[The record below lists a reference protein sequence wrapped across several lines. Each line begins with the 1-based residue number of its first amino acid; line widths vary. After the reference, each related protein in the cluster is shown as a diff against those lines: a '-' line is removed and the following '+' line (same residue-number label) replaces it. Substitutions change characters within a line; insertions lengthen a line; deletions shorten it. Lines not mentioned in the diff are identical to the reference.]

1 MSRGTLEGMGRGWQA
16 MAGVALAMAVAGSG
30 VRSAHADEGQA
41 RELLK
46 EMSDYLAAQQVVSF
60 TYDSDIEVV
69 TTDLQKVDFASTG
82 TVSLSRPD
90 KIRATRTGGFV
101 DMELVFD
108 GKHLSILGKD
118 LDSYTQVELAGNLN
132 ELVDRLRIDYGI
144 AAPGA
149 DLLLSDV
156 YDALMDNVIDVKDLG
171 SGVIAGVECNH
182 LAFRTEGVDWE
193 IWIAMGDAP
202 VPCRYSVTS
211 KLVTLGP
218 QYRIEFRDWKTGAEV
233 AKDDFSFDPGSAVE
247 VDIADLG
254 EVDGIPDLTPEGEDQ

>member
-1 MSRGTLEGMGRGWQA
+1 MNRRWRA
-16 MAGVALAMAVAGSG
+16 AGVALAVAVAGIG
-30 VRSAHADEGQA
+30 VAPARADEGQA

-46 EMSDYLAAQQVVSF
+46 EMSDYLAAQEVLSF

-69 TTDLQKVDFASTG
+69 TADLQKLAFASTG
-82 TVSLSRPD
+82 TVSLARPD
-90 KIRATRTGGFV
+90 KIRVTRTGGFV
-101 DMELVFD
+101 DMEMVFD
-108 GKHLSILGKD
+108 GKHFSVLGKD
-118 LDSYTQVELAGNLN
+118 IDSYTQVELDGTIDD
-132 ELVDRLRIDYGI
+132 LVDRLRIDYGI

-156 YDALMDNVIDVKDLG
+156 YDALMDNVTDVKDLG

-193 IWIAMGDAP
+193 IWIALGDAP
-202 VPCRYSVTS
+202 YPCRYAVTS
-211 KLVTLGP
+211 KLMALGP

-233 AKDDFSFDPGSAVE
+233 AVDDFGFDPGSAIE

-254 EVDGIPDLTPEGEDQ
+254 GIDGVPDLTPEGEDQ

>member
-1 MSRGTLEGMGRGWQA
+1 
-16 MAGVALAMAVAGSG
+16 MAVAGFG
-30 VRSAHADEGQA
+30 VAPASADDGQA

-46 EMSDYLAAQQVVSF
+46 EMSDYLAAQQVISF

-69 TTDLQKVDFASTG
+69 TTDLQKLDFASTG

-90 KIRATRTGGFV
+90 KLRATRTGGFV
-101 DMELVFD
+101 DMEMVFD
-108 GKHLSILGKD
+108 GKTFSVLGKD
-118 LDSYTQVELAGNLN
+118 MDSYTQVEIPGSVD

-171 SGVIAGVECNH
+171 SGVVAGVECNH

-202 VPCRYSVTS
+202 YPCRYSVTS

-218 QYRIEFRDWKTGAEV
+218 QYRVAFRDWKTGADV
-233 AKDDFSFDPGSAVE
+233 AKDDFGFDPGSAVE
-247 VDIADLG
+247 VDIAELG
-254 EVDGIPDLTPEGEDQ
+254 DVDGIPDLTPEGEDQ